1 MTATQHSSAA
11 PSANAAA
18 AAHQGIGVHPTIMP
32 ANAAGMEADDLAA
45 SLMMPQVTQWSPPK
59 RHGLQAVQ
67 AAPPAG
73 VPSPGG
79 QQRGPQQPAMPQP
92 GQARGPQQ
100 HSPPTR
106 IQGEQLPASSWP
118 AQASPG
124 RGPIAQQ
131 KPVGRHSFAQQD
143 PHNTAPR
150 AAPQPQQEQP
160 CWVDFW
166 EQESGL
172 RNSGLRPAGPEPARQ
187 QAGSSRPASP
197 QPWAAGSNQRGG
209 VTLPVWAGSGRSDSP
224 PWASQLQ
231 AGPLPGA
238 STWQGVQ
245 QQTSTGAQLQAT
257 GVPHVPAEVQV
268 TETTGTRGAQPPA
281 AGAAELQGS
290 GAVDHRKSPR
300 RQAVH
305 QDAGAIVPARAS
317 SAQQPLLRAT
327 DGLQG
332 LAAASAVAAAGTHQ
346 AAAGPAQGP
355 AGPQRPAGAPASL
368 HVHFENSLREAGLG
382 SVELL
387 ASAGLAPPVAA
398 PTCSA
403 ASGQQAAN
411 LDVQDGVA
419 CSAMGKRQAVPLS
432 PQEGQGGATAG
443 QGQQAAAA
451 ASAVELTGHA
461 SVSPARK
468 RARQALAAAGEA
480 AAEASAAVHAAA
492 AARGPQGQQP
502 TQAESLS
509 AAGGNHLQGVQQLA
523 SGDGRSQSRSPAA
536 SQSLHSHFQSRLQAA
551 GLDSVDLLQLAR
563 HHEATM
569 SVGPPARAPPAA
581 PLQPARGGGLRLLVP
596 QFKAEAA
603 RLAPGS
609 LPVARPAA
617 DVTRVQPPGRKAPA
631 RPAQQAGISAEHS
644 RGDRQQQQPAAEQA
658 QTAGVDEPAQ
668 ASSHPSGRAA
678 AEAEAP
684 QPEQVSARHAGGKG
698 GPEEPQQPQRS
709 SRKRARDGQ
718 GSLTPAA
725 ADTVKPE
732 QPSDAESDEVQV
744 IQGTVHSLS
753 AEEQE
758 LERRLGPEGW
768 QDCTIRGARKA
779 KDAED
784 EESMVVQLVWS
795 DGHRQWLPTSRLQQY
810 HHCCKSLVAFY
821 ESRAR
826 SRPVPKSN
834 A

>member
-1 MTATQHSSAA
+1 MHSYCMPPGLQCKLCHAVLSPCEHCGAYEDTTTIHMTGPMIVCFMVKLICMGLTGKQFGSIWRLVA
-11 PSANAAA
+11 PCCACLV
-18 AAHQGIGVHPTIMP
+18 GVHPTIMP

-281 AGAAELQGS
+281 AGAAELQVGS
-290 GAVDHRKSPR
+290 TRVCRLMPSERGAV
-300 RQAVH
+300 Q
-305 QDAGAIVPARAS
+305 
-317 SAQQPLLRAT
+317 
-327 DGLQG
+327 
-332 LAAASAVAAAGTHQ
+332 
-346 AAAGPAQGP
+346 
-355 AGPQRPAGAPASL
+355 
-368 HVHFENSLREAGLG
+368 
-382 SVELL
+382 
-387 ASAGLAPPVAA
+387 
-398 PTCSA
+398 SA
-403 ASGQQAAN
+403 ALFCEVKQ
-411 LDVQDGVA
+411 
-419 CSAMGKRQAVPLS
+419 
-432 PQEGQGGATAG
+432 
-443 QGQQAAAA
+443 
-451 ASAVELTGHA
+451 
-461 SVSPARK
+461 
-468 RARQALAAAGEA
+468 
-480 AAEASAAVHAAA
+480 VH
-492 AARGPQGQQP
+492 
-502 TQAESLS
+502 
-509 AAGGNHLQGVQQLA
+509 
-523 SGDGRSQSRSPAA
+523 
-536 SQSLHSHFQSRLQAA
+536 
-551 GLDSVDLLQLAR
+551 
-563 HHEATM
+563 
-569 SVGPPARAPPAA
+569 
-581 PLQPARGGGLRLLVP
+581 
-596 QFKAEAA
+596 
-603 RLAPGS
+603 
-609 LPVARPAA
+609 
-617 DVTRVQPPGRKAPA
+617 
-631 RPAQQAGISAEHS
+631 
-644 RGDRQQQQPAAEQA
+644 
-658 QTAGVDEPAQ
+658 
-668 ASSHPSGRAA
+668 
-678 AEAEAP
+678 
-684 QPEQVSARHAGGKG
+684 
-698 GPEEPQQPQRS
+698 
-709 SRKRARDGQ
+709 
-718 GSLTPAA
+718 
-725 ADTVKPE
+725 
-732 QPSDAESDEVQV
+732 
-744 IQGTVHSLS
+744 
-753 AEEQE
+753 
-758 LERRLGPEGW
+758 
-768 QDCTIRGARKA
+768 
-779 KDAED
+779 
-784 EESMVVQLVWS
+784 
-795 DGHRQWLPTSRLQQY
+795 PTSRVRACCAGIYRVQKANVCPALPGFAHRVHLQLCSGHLAGQ
-810 HHCCKSLVAFY
+810 
-821 ESRAR
+821 R
-826 SRPVPKSN
+826 SCGPPQEP
-834 A
+834 